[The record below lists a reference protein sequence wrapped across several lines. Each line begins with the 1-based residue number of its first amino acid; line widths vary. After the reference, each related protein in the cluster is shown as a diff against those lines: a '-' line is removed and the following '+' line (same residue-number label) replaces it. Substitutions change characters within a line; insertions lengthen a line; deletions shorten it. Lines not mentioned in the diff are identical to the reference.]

1 MNLFKI
7 LQKASFFIALLT
19 PFLSKAQSNYKPG
32 YVITSKGD
40 TIKGFVDYREWDET
54 PADVKF
60 KQAVSDN
67 TVKTFTPGDISGFG
81 ISDIESYR
89 VYTGRISMDPVTPD
103 KVRTEGKR
111 DTSFRLATVFMK
123 DLEKG
128 TKLALYAYKDDVKE
142 RFFIGDA
149 PGFEPKELVFRIT
162 GAMTE
167 NTFQKQLSA
176 LALEHNKLNDNL
188 IVYIGRSEYKESD
201 ILQIVSKINGLSDAD
216 YKAKYGSKFKLN
228 LFVGAGL
235 NATATRPFGAYKAA
249 GGINYNSYLPFF
261 SFGADFFANQKTRR
275 LAFRMELMASAN
287 QYKSS
292 TIYTGSPYVPV
303 RYSYT
308 QLWGAIVPQVIYN
321 FYSTEN
327 LRIYGGAGLALTW
340 YRYSNAT
347 YDLNYASTQV
357 KNAPINNPNFLY
369 KAATPIM
376 LKAGAVFGG
385 HWGVFINYATP
396 AKVSRDDYLL
406 VKTNPLL
413 AGLNYYF

>member
-1 MNLFKI
+1 MKFFTIVIILALFPAI
-7 LQKASFFIALLT
+7 LF
-19 PFLSKAQSNYKPG
+19 AQTNYKPG
-32 YVITSKGD
+32 YVVTLKGD
-40 TIKGFVDYREWDET
+40 TLKGYIDYREWDET
-54 PADVKF
+54 PGDVKF

-67 TVKTFTPGDISGFG
+67 TAKTFTPADITGFG
-81 ISDIESYR
+81 ISDMESYR

-111 DTSFRLATVFMK
+111 DTSFRFATVFMK

-128 TKLALYAYKDDVKE
+128 PKLALYAYKDDVKE
-142 RFFIGDA
+142 RFFIGNA

-162 GAMTE
+162 GAITE

-176 LALEHNKLNDNL
+176 LALEHNELNDNL

-201 ILQIVSKINGLSDAD
+201 ILQIVSKINGLSKAD
-216 YKAKYGSKFKLN
+216 YEAKYGSKFKLN

-235 NATATRPFGAYKAA
+235 NATATKPFGAYKAA
-249 GGINYNSYLPFF
+249 GGISYNSYLPCI
-261 SFGADFFANQKTRR
+261 SFGADFFANPKTRR
-275 LAFRMELMASAN
+275 LAFRMEFMASGN
-287 QYKSS
+287 QYKSA

-321 FYSTEN
+321 FYNTKS
-327 LRIYGGAGLALTW
+327 LKIYGGGGLALTW
-340 YRYSNAT
+340 YKYSNAT

-357 KNAPINNPNFLY
+357 KNAPMNNSYFLY

-376 LKAGAVFGG
+376 IKAGAGFSS
-385 HWGVFINYATP
+385 HWGVFINYLTP
-396 AKVSRDDYLL
+396 AKVSRDFYFQ
-406 VKTNPLL
+406 VKTNPFL
-413 AGLNYYF
+413 AGLNYYL